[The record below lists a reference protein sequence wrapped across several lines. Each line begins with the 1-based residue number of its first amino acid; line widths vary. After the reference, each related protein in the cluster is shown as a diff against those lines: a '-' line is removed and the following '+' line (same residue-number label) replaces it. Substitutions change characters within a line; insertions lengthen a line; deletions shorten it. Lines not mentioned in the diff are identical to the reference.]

1 MHPGFTLMPQR
12 VARFGAIDGGASS
25 GAKAAPSVLVVDDEP
40 GIVTALAML
49 LSGEGYDVR
58 TAADGNAALAEVGR
72 KSVDLIISDI
82 TMPVLNGRA
91 LIERLRQRGD
101 KTPVILMSAADRV
114 QPIQGIHFL
123 PKPFDVDHLLD
134 LVEQILA

>member
-1 MHPGFTLMPQR
+1 M
-12 VARFGAIDGGASS
+12 
-25 GAKAAPSVLVVDDEP
+25 LVVDDEP

-58 TAADGNAALAEVGR
+58 TAADGSAALSEVGR
-72 KSVDLIISDI
+72 APVDLIISDI

-91 LIERLRQRGD
+91 MIERLRESGN

-114 QPIQGIHFL
+114 QPIPGIHFV

-134 LVEQILA
+134 LVEEILA

>member
-1 MHPGFTLMPQR
+1 MPLPA
-12 VARFGAIDGGASS
+12 ARLHAYDGGSRSDPKTAYT
-25 GAKAAPSVLVVDDEP
+25 VLVVDDEP

-58 TAADGNAALAEVGR
+58 TAADGSAALAEVN
-72 KSVDLIISDI
+72 KSSIDLIISDI

-91 LIERLRQRGD
+91 MIERLRQNGD

-114 QPIQGIHFL
+114 QPIPGIHFV

-134 LVEQILA
+134 LVEEILS